1 MTQDHGTV
9 KKLPYLEGDWVAVP
23 LRGEAGWG
31 VGRISRM
38 APRGRALVG
47 YFFGDRFP
55 TLPTL
60 RQVSH
65 LKPDQ
70 AVLIRRFG
78 DLGLIIM
85 LNALREKHGCFLQ
98 LPACLSCQ
106 MTVLHCQV

>member
-23 LRGEAGWG
+23 LRGEAGGG

-78 DLGLIIM
+78 DLGLIRGEWKVIGGASDFDRSVWPM
-85 LNALREKHGCFLQ
+85 PKF
-98 LPACLSCQ
+98 
-106 MTVLHCQV
+106 